1 MNKKY
6 PVKEILN
13 AVNLLLK
20 EKEEIL
26 LLKNEEKVLKLE
38 NEIVTNEVTPEVSST
53 DEIKDLNEEYNEQ
66 VGKWRAE
73 QKEREENMWE
83 SLQTALHRFLQ
94 LRYESMQFFFRQLIL
109 LKM

>member
-20 EKEEIL
+20 EEEKVL

-38 NEIVTNEVTPEVSST
+38 NEINNSKRKTNNIPKST
-53 DEIKDLNEEYNEQ
+53 EKIILQ
-66 VGKWRAE
+66 AE
-73 QKEREENMWE
+73 K
-83 SLQTALHRFLQ
+83 
-94 LRYESMQFFFRQLIL
+94 Y
-109 LKM
+109 LKK

>member
-26 LLKNEEKVLKLE
+26 LLKDEEKVLKLK
-38 NEIVTNEVTPEVSST
+38 NEINNPKRKIDNIPKST
-53 DEIKDLNEEYNEQ
+53 EKIILQ
-66 VGKWRAE
+66 AE
-73 QKEREENMWE
+73 K
-83 SLQTALHRFLQ
+83 
-94 LRYESMQFFFRQLIL
+94 Y
-109 LKM
+109 LKK